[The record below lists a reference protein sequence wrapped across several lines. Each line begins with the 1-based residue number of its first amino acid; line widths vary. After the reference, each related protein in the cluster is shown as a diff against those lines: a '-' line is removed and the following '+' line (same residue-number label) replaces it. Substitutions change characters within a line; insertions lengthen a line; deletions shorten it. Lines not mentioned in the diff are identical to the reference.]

1 MSWSDFLP
9 LLQKDLPCSILKPK
23 IGSCRLN
30 AGCYEG
36 SYTGTDLRPVFFFP
50 KTAFPNTLAIHW
62 FQHRLLFFR
71 HFFERFALA
80 HLPRSYLIHLFGS
93 SPDAQYQH
101 LTTSAPQE
109 GLQATPVKSLAR
121 GLPSSLIQPI
131 DRNLSSRHTARKRK

>member
-1 MSWSDFLP
+1 MPDVTKALTQVPTFA
-9 LLQKDLPCSILKPK
+9 LL
-23 IGSCRLN
+23 
-30 AGCYEG
+30 
-36 SYTGTDLRPVFFFP
+36 FFP

-131 DRNLSSRHTARKRK
+131 DRNLSSRHTAGKRNEHGLRTAKCRLNYSLQGSHYPEHLKNVA